1 MIDGTFA
8 ARSGQQQQ
16 RLVSTPQA
24 QAPHI
29 SAAQTQQTV
38 QFPNTPAEFDRLV
51 SSSNLAIAFFT
62 SETCGPCKMVEPHY
76 HSLSKTHTNITFIHV
91 DTHKAFAVAQAH
103 QITATP
109 TFKTYLNGQL
119 YAEWKGANPSSLDS
133 NLARLIEVA
142 RPPLPPSLR
151 GNYSQSPILFSRAP
165 PMEKIIPKLPA
176 GVLPKPLLESI
187 STFLS
192 AKGNTDIFVPPLSA
206 WAKVQR
212 ELDYSV
218 ENAWMI
224 VDLLRAGMADR
235 RISGWFAID
244 GLDIL
249 AGIVKTVNS
258 RDEGEWQLR
267 VVAAQLVS
275 PFISSTNDSFPIC
288 FRHRY

>member
-16 RLVSTPQA
+16 RMVSPPQTH
-24 QAPHI
+24 APQI
-29 SAAQTQQTV
+29 SAPQTQQTV

-91 DTHKAFAVAQAH
+91 DTHKQYAVAQQH

-109 TFKTYLNGQL
+109 TFKTYLNGQI

-133 NLARLIEVA
+133 NLARLIEVG

-165 PMEKIIPKLPA
+165 PMEKIIPKLPP

-187 STFLS
+187 SMFLS
-192 AKGNTDIFVPPLSA
+192 AKGNTDILVPPLSA

-212 ELDYSV
+212 ELDYNV
-218 ENAWMI
+218 ENAWMV

-275 PFISSTNDSFPIC
+275 SLNS
-288 FRHRY
+288 